1 MKKQTILFGILGV
14 TLSVFAVAAVSK
26 IVTSAKSSPEGVAE
40 APITP
45 ENIADR
51 KTALEAV
58 DPADLQRGMT
68 YTGDTN
74 YHDGDG
80 NIYRYDENGKL
91 VGLMKF
97 MGQDEAA
104 LPELDE
110 AAIRECAQ
118 QYLAGLVADP
128 SRYTFERLER
138 EGGIYSAFFN
148 ARCCGFRTTDT
159 VCVMMKPNGTLEGY
173 LMNHTGAFADVTV
186 TEAQI
191 TDAIARAE
199 AEASGPKA
207 TVTKVAGLD
216 EVTLTYDESGNLVLN
231 VSIVRDLIS
240 ANGLTFP
247 DPSIRQVPIL

>member
-1 MKKQTILFGILGV
+1 MKKQSILFGILGV

-51 KTALEAV
+51 KTAPEAV
-58 DPADLQRGMT
+58 DPADVEGGMT
-68 YTGDTN
+68 VGGNTD

-80 NIYRYDENGKL
+80 SIYRYDENGKL

-118 QYLAGLVADP
+118 QYLAGLVPDAA
-128 SRYTFERLER
+128 RYTFERLER

-148 ARCCGFRTTDT
+148 ARCCGFRTTDN
-159 VCVMMKPNGTLEGY
+159 VCVMMKPNGTLESY

-207 TVTKVAGLD
+207 TVTKVAGPD
-216 EVTLTYDESGNLVLN
+216 EVALTYDGSGDLVLN
-231 VSIVRDLIS
+231 VSVVRELIS
-240 ANGLTFP
+240 DNGLAFP
-247 DPSIRQVPIL
+247 DADIHQVPIL